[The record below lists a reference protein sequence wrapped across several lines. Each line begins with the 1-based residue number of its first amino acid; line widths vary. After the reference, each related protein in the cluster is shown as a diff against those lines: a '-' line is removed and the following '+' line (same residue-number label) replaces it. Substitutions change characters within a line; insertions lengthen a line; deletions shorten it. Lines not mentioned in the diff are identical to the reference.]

1 MSTET
6 PTLLSAR
13 PERRPRR
20 RRLPTWR
27 LLVYIGLGLGALVMM
42 IPFLYTISTALKSNA
57 FVFTPEFFPRNP
69 TLENFET
76 AWNSNNFQRYFLNSL
91 KVATLS
97 SLLTVLVAT
106 TQAYAFAR
114 MQFPGKNL
122 IFNTYL
128 ITMMIPSMLFII
140 PQFLQARELGLL
152 NSHLGLIVFY
162 VVGSIPFQ
170 TFLLRG
176 FFESIPR
183 AVEEAAYVDG
193 AGRFTTFARVVL
205 PLAGPAVGTSMIFS
219 FLGNWDEFTWALT
232 IINDTSLRT
241 LPIALRLFQGQHASQ
256 WGLVFAASLIAIVP
270 VIIVFIIFQRS
281 FVKGVAA
288 GGVKG

>member
-1 MSTET
+1 M
-6 PTLLSAR
+6 PI
-13 PERRPRR
+13 
-20 RRLPTWR
+20 WR
-27 LLVYIGLGLGALVMM
+27 TLVYVALGLGALVMM
-42 IPFLYTISTALKSNA
+42 LPFLYTVSTSLKPNT
-57 FVFTPEFFPRNP
+57 FVFTPDFFPRNA
-69 TLENFET
+69 TFENFQA

-91 KVATLS
+91 KVATIS
-97 SLLTVLVAT
+97 SLLTVIIAT

-114 MQFPGKNL
+114 MSFPGKNL
-122 IFNTYL
+122 VFNLYL
-128 ITMMIPSMLFII
+128 LTMMIPGMLLII
-140 PQFLQARELGLL
+140 PQFLQARQLGLL
-152 NSHLGLIVFY
+152 NTHLGLIVIY

-205 PLAGPAVGTSMIFS
+205 PLAGPAIGTSMIFS

-270 VIIVFIIFQRS
+270 VIIVFIVFQRS

>member
-1 MSTET
+1 MSTEAI
-6 PTLLSAR
+6 S
-13 PERRPRR
+13 RRRAQRAPRR
-20 RRLPTWR
+20 RRFSTWR
-27 LLVYIGLGLGALVMM
+27 LAVYVALGAGALVMM
-42 IPFLYTISTALKSNA
+42 VPFLYTVSTALKPNA
-57 FVFTPEFFPRNP
+57 FVFTPDFFPRNP
-69 TLENFET
+69 TLQNFET

-91 KVATLS
+91 KVATVS
-97 SLLTVLVAT
+97 SLLTVIIAT

-114 MQFPGKNL
+114 MRFPGKNVV
-122 IFNTYL
+122 FNLYL

-152 NSHLGLIVFY
+152 NTHLGLIVFY

-270 VIIVFIIFQRS
+270 VIIVFVVFQRS

>member
-1 MSTET
+1 MNTET
-6 PTLLSAR
+6 GALRDGAR
-13 PERRPRR
+13 RGRRISRHF
-20 RRLPTWR
+20 TWR
-27 LLVYIGLGLGALVMM
+27 TLIYVALGAGALLMM
-42 IPFLYTISTALKSNA
+42 VPFLYTVSTALKPNA
-57 FVFTPEFFPRNP
+57 FVFTPDFFPRNP
-69 TLENFET
+69 TLQNFET

-91 KVATLS
+91 KVATIS
-97 SLLTVLVAT
+97 SLLTVIVAT

-114 MQFPGKNL
+114 MQFPGKN
-122 IFNTYL
+122 IVFNLYL

-152 NSHLGLIVFY
+152 NTHLGLIVFY

-270 VIIVFIIFQRS
+270 VIIVFVIFQRS

>member
-1 MSTET
+1 MSTEAFRKRSRI
-6 PTLLSAR
+6 PL
-13 PERRPRR
+13 
-20 RRLPTWR
+20 WR
-27 LLVYIGLGLGALVMM
+27 LLVYVLLGLGATVML
-42 IPFLYTISTALKSNA
+42 IPFIYTMSTALKSNA
-57 FVFTPEFFPRNP
+57 FVFTPDFFPRNP
-69 TLENFET
+69 TLQNFET

-91 KVATLS
+91 KVATVS
-97 SLLTVLVAT
+97 SLLTVFVAT

-114 MQFPGKNL
+114 MNFPGKTFV
-122 IFNTYL
+122 FNMYL
-128 ITMMIPSMLFII
+128 LTMMIPGMLFII

-152 NSHLGLIVFY
+152 NTHLGLIVFY

-183 AVEEAAYVDG
+183 ALEEAAYVDG
-193 AGRFTTFARVVL
+193 AGRFTAFVRVVL
-205 PLAGPAVGTSMIFS
+205 PLAGPAVGTSMIFA

-256 WGLVFAASLIAIVP
+256 WGLVFAASLIAIIP
-270 VIIVFIIFQRS
+270 VIIVFIVFQRS